1 MHGLSVYSHPSLWR
15 IVLLLSLAYFLDCP
29 SLSPCPPVTQKQSMS
44 SRQMRRIVLETCEF
58 IDAASQLWPASHLG
72 ASVSAFRFGI

>member
-44 SRQMRRIVLETCEF
+44 SRQNEAYC
-58 IDAASQLWPASHLG
+58 LG
-72 ASVSAFRFGI
+72 NM